1 MRVPH
6 LEGSLIPMGSEALSM
21 VGARVVLDLVAG
33 LLVSSGSLR
42 QIMECFNLKML
53 NKCLPATSRKVARQL
68 AV

>member
-1 MRVPH
+1 
-6 LEGSLIPMGSEALSM
+6 M